1 MSKKS
6 IHLAYGVHI
15 RYYYFQVRIF
25 MERTLII
32 LKPDAVQRGLVGEI
46 ISRFERAGLKMIGIK
61 MLHPGEE
68 HYLHHYETISKLKSR
83 RGEEVY
89 HKNTAFM
96 MTGPV
101 VAIVLE
107 GIEAVELVRKMVGE
121 TEPKAA
127 APGTIR
133 GDYAH
138 MSIPHANKSGIG
150 LPNLIHASGNLDE
163 AKQEIE
169 HWFSQS
175 DLFDYRATHEH
186 LTQNPKK

>member
-1 MSKKS
+1 
-6 IHLAYGVHI
+6 
-15 RYYYFQVRIF
+15 

-32 LKPDAVQRGLVGEI
+32 LKPDAVQRGLMGEI
-46 ISRFERAGLKMIGIK
+46 INRFEKAGLKMMGMK
-61 MLHPGEE
+61 MLSPNEQ
-68 HYLHHYETISKLKSR
+68 HYHHHYETISKIATR

-89 HKNTAFM
+89 HRNAAAM
-96 MTGPV
+96 MAGPV

-107 GIEAVELVRKMVGE
+107 GVGAVDLVRKMVGD

-138 MSIPHANKSGIG
+138 MSIPHANKVGLG

-163 AKQEIE
+163 AKQEIA
-169 HWFSQS
+169 HWFSK
-175 DLFDYRATHEH
+175 DELFDYQTAHEH
-186 LTQNPKK
+186 FTQNPEK